1 MNRNRLFFK
10 IDWFAWMPALLLVP
24 LLAAAQ
30 DFGPTLVKVA
40 EARMQS
46 LSSVAQVPGTV
57 VSRDDAKLSAEV
69 DGRLLT
75 VAEVGTIVR
84 AGEPVAVVED
94 EALRLRS
101 QELQAE
107 IRRAEA
113 RMEFLANEVS
123 RFATLAKSDL
133 ASANQLEHARSE
145 QAVAQGDLDVA
156 RARLAQNNDQL
167 VRSRLLAPF
176 DGVVVERM
184 MQPGE
189 RVVDGGVVVRLVGQH
204 RLEVVARA
212 PLEYFAF
219 SHPGETLSL
228 RAGEQ
233 ELQAAIRTVVAVG
246 DENTHQFELR
256 LDLEGQPF
264 QVGQTVRLAVPSSA
278 AQEVLTVPRDAVV
291 LRPEGASVF
300 VIDAQLQA
308 QQVAVGTGLG
318 SGDYIEVS
326 GSIKA
331 GDRVV
336 IRGNE
341 RLQAGQSVQVM
352 EN

>member
-1 MNRNRLFFK
+1 MNKNKRYLR
-10 IDWFAWMPALLLVP
+10 IEWYSWLLTLP
-24 LLAAAQ
+24 MLAQAQ

-40 EARMQS
+40 IARVQS
-46 LSSVAQVPGTV
+46 LSSVVQVPGTV
-57 VSRDDAKLSAEV
+57 VSRDDARLSAEI

-75 VAEVGTIVR
+75 VADVGAKVE
-84 AGEPVAVVED
+84 AGDPVAVIED
-94 EALRLRS
+94 AALRLRS

-133 ASANQLEHARSE
+133 ASANQLEQARSE

-156 RARLAQNNDQL
+156 KARLAQNNDQL
-167 VRSRLLAPF
+167 ARSRLLAPF

-184 MQPGE
+184 LQPGE

-212 PLEYFAF
+212 PLEFFAF
-219 SHPGETLSL
+219 SHPGEFLRL

-256 LDLEGQPF
+256 LDLVGQPF

-278 AQEVLTVPRDAVV
+278 AHEVLTVPRDAVV

-308 QQVAVGTGLG
+308 RQVEVRTGLG
-318 SGDYIEVS
+318 SDDYIEIS
-326 GSIKA
+326 GGIGA

-341 RLQAGQSVQVM
+341 RLQAGQSVQILD
-352 EN
+352 N